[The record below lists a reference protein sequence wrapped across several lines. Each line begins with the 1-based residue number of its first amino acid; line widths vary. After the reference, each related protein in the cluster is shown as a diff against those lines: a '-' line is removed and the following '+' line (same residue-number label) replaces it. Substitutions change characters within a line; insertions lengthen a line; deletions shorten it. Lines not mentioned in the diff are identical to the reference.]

1 MVYRPERMKFG
12 IFIAPFHR
20 IGENPTLAL
29 KRDLGLVEY
38 LDELDYDEAWWGEH
52 HSYGRELIGDPVLMM
67 AAASRTT
74 RRIKLGTG
82 VLSLAYHHPL
92 MVADRMV
99 QIDHMTQ
106 GRAMFGCGPGAL
118 SSDAYMMGIPAEDLR
133 RRMGQALDAIMPL
146 LRGETVTMKTDW
158 FELRDAR
165 LQLASYSRPHLPV
178 SVAATYT
185 PSGPVMAGKYG
196 VGLMSI
202 AGIDNA
208 QFDQTWGWAEE
219 SAAKHDKTI
228 HRADWKVAMTMH
240 VAQSR
245 KEALAEIQ
253 QGYDDR
259 AYSGDAKD
267 PRAAK
272 GALFSNAGTLAEQA
286 ERGAALI
293 GSPDDVAAAI
303 ERILE
308 RTGGFGTLLSLAHEW
323 ASTEA
328 TRRSYEL
335 FARYVMPRFQGQLGP
350 IESNRDWI
358 EGSLREVF
366 SNTPA
371 AMERAYADAGKPLPA
386 AMEEAKRRREDRS
399 ASNAGKAS

>member
-1 MVYRPERMKFG
+1 MAYRPERMNFG

-29 KRDLGLVEY
+29 KRDLSLVEY
-38 LDELDYDEAWWGEH
+38 LDGLDYDEAWWGEH

-82 VLSLAYHHPL
+82 VLSLAYHHPFI
-92 MVADRMV
+92 VADRMV

-118 SSDAYMMGIPAEDLR
+118 SSDAYMMGIPAEELR
-133 RRMGQALDAIMPL
+133 HRMGQALDAIMPL
-146 LRGETVTMKTDW
+146 LRGETVTMKTEW
-158 FELRDAR
+158 FELREAR
-165 LQLASYSRPHLPV
+165 LQMASYSRPHLPV

-219 SAAKHDKTI
+219 SAARHGTAI
-228 HRADWKVAMTMH
+228 HRRDWKVAMTMH
-240 VAQSR
+240 LAQSR

-253 QGYDDR
+253 QGYEHR
-259 AYSGDAKD
+259 AYFGDARD
-267 PRAAK
+267 PRAAR
-272 GALFSNAGTLAEQA
+272 GALFANAGTLAEQA

-303 ERILE
+303 EQILE
-308 RTGGFGTLLSLAHEW
+308 RSGGFGTLLSLAHEW

-328 TRRSYEL
+328 TLRSYEL
-335 FARYVMPRFQGQLGP
+335 FARHVAPRFQGQLAP
-350 IESNRDWI
+350 IESNRDWL
-358 EGSLREVF
+358 EGNRRDIF

-371 AMERAYADAGKPLPA
+371 AMERAYADAGKPLPD
-386 AMEEAKRRREDRS
+386 AMAEAKRKRDDR
-399 ASNAGKAS
+399 KAARSG